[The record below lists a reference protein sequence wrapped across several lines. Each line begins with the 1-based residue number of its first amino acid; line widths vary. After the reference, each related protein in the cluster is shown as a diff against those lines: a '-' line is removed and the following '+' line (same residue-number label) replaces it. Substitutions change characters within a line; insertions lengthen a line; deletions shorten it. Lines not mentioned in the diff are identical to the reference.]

1 MPVFDYE
8 CKHCGKVF
16 EELVLSSATPDSEI
30 QCPACGHKE
39 SIRRMSAPSIGGS
52 SRSSGSGAGCGPSG
66 FT

>member
-16 EELVLSSATPDSEI
+16 EELIFSSSTPDSEI
-30 QCPACGHKE
+30 QCPACGHYE
-39 SIRRMSAPSIGGS
+39 SQRRMSAPSISGGS
-52 SRSSGSGAGCGPSG
+52 HSSGSGSGCGSSG